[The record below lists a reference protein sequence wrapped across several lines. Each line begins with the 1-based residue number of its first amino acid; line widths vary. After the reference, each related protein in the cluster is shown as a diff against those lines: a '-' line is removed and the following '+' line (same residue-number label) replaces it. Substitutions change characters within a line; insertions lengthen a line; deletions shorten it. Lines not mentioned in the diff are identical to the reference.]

1 MINGTENASVRNNIG
16 KERRRF
22 SIKPYLIYSLTK
34 AIERSIGEITR
45 IIERNLFLS
54 NHLTSKRGKIISLGM
69 ISFPRTK

>member
-45 IIERNLFLS
+45 TIERNLSLF

>member
-1 MINGTENASVRNNIG
+1 LINGTENTSVRNNIG

-45 IIERNLFLS
+45 IIERNLSLF

>member
-1 MINGTENASVRNNIG
+1 LTNGIENTSVRNNIG

-22 SIKPYLIYSLTK
+22 SIKLYLIYSLTK

-45 IIERNLFLS
+45 IIERNLSLF
-54 NHLTSKRGKIISLGM
+54 NHLTSKKGKIISLGM